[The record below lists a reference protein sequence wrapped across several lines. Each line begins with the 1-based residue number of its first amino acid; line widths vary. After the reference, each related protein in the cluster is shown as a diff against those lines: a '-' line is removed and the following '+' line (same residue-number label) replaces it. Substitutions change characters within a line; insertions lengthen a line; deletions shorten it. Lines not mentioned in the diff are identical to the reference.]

1 MGFGQGKFGHIWKLE
16 NKGNYHVAEMS
27 TSKKN
32 RNTDQYETDWANKF
46 VRLVGTAH
54 QQADQLDIS
63 KNIKIGACE
72 VTNRYDKEKNTTYTN
87 YAIFNFED
95 ASNNNG
101 NHSSS
106 RQATGKG
113 SGDSFMNIP
122 NGIDEDSELP
132 FN

>member
-32 RNTDQYETDWANKF
+32 KNTDQYETDWANKF

-63 KNIKIGACE
+63 KNVKLGACE

-95 ASNNNG
+95 ANNNG
-101 NHSSS
+101 NQSSS
-106 RQATGKG
+106 KQTTGKG
-113 SGDSFMNIP
+113 ASDNFMNIP
-122 NGIDEDSELP
+122 DGIDDELP